1 LNTGAYWPS
10 PGSWQQILGIHAKE
24 VIEQA
29 HRDAA
34 DGRHFERISTK
45 EIIKPMTWNKG
56 MKGPPP
62 KRYCVPC
69 LLVEKRVPAS
79 HVIDGA
85 GYCQKCKENSWP
97 DGDAPAVTVRQHHE
111 SQVSSCPQRGRKIE
125 PEVSVEAAA
134 LFRQGKNV
142 SEVSSAIGVSWPTA
156 KKMRDKWA
164 LSPDVTVEPIEQEK
178 PVESVLE
185 VEPEVEGVDSSP
197 EEGEFYSVP
206 VVIPA
211 ARVNDIFGTFS
222 LEEKFA
228 AIGHVI
234 QQRMDVALGI
244 GE

>member
-1 LNTGAYWPS
+1 M
-10 PGSWQQILGIHAKE
+10 
-24 VIEQA
+24 
-29 HRDAA
+29 
-34 DGRHFERISTK
+34 ERISTK

-69 LLVEKRVPAS
+69 LLVEKRVPAT

-85 GYCQKCKENSWP
+85 GYCQKCKETAWP

-111 SQVSSCPQRGRKIE
+111 SQVRSCPQRGRKLD
-125 PEVSVEAAA
+125 VELSAQAAA

-142 SEVSSAIGVSWPTA
+142 SEVASAIGVSWPTA

-164 LSPDVTVEPIEQEK
+164 LTPEVTVEPIEEEK

-185 VEPEVEGVDSSP
+185 VEPEVEDVESSP
-197 EEGEFYSVP
+197 DEGEFYSVP

>member
-1 LNTGAYWPS
+1 VKLNTGAYWPS

-142 SEVSSAIGVSWPTA
+142 SEVSS
-156 KKMRDKWA
+156 
-164 LSPDVTVEPIEQEK
+164 
-178 PVESVLE
+178 
-185 VEPEVEGVDSSP
+185 
-197 EEGEFYSVP
+197 VP